1 MAQEP
6 KVGDFVVTEGRYS
19 YSVYEVVGL
28 TKKLFDGRQPG
39 WGERRKWR
47 NEIRFVGTE
56 EQCSSL
62 ASALNS
68 IVGKADSLRG
78 AWLKQHN
85 EETKTEISAAI
96 AKATG
101 SA

>member
-6 KVGDFVVTEGRYS
+6 KVGDFVVTKGSYS

-28 TKKLFDGRQPG
+28 SQKLFKGRQPG
-39 WGERRKWR
+39 WGERRKR
-47 NEIRFVGTE
+47 RDEIRFVGTE

-68 IVGKADSLRG
+68 IIGKADSIRC
-78 AWLKQHN
+78 AWLTEHN
-85 EETKTEISAAI
+85 EKTKTEIAAAI
-96 AKATG
+96 AAATG
-101 SA
+101 GA

>member
-6 KVGDFVVTEGRYS
+6 KVGDFVVTKGSYS

-28 TKKLFDGRQPG
+28 SQKLFTARQPG
-39 WGERRKWR
+39 WRERRKR
-47 NEIRFVGTE
+47 RDEILFVGTE

-68 IVGKADSLRG
+68 IIGKADSIRC
-78 AWLKQHN
+78 AWLTEHN
-85 EETKTEISAAI
+85 EKTKTEIAAAI
-96 AKATG
+96 AAATG
-101 SA
+101 GA